1 MSVPSFDAFAYGIT
15 NSDRIG
21 KDELAKLEAT
31 KFSKI
36 KDMEINMKSIIQIL
50 VVIENLE
57 NELNVTT
64 SKFFRI
70 PDQYKKFVSEIQ
82 ERYFPTSKPLTTSDL
97 LKFSEIEN
105 IGKLISTH
113 SIKLKYILNLDRFR
127 NSLSLKGSFTE
138 IPRLNGSTF
147 TVWHHLH
154 SVASVTSNM
163 MLEKIPLHIFV
174 LVLMFP
180 LQDFFTKT
188 SAADFKKIIG
198 YHGRDP
204 LPDDL
209 SQFKKKKSEF
219 ETSSVSLTKNLRIP
233 IRFPAM
239 IQLVLLDNIDSFNSR
254 ETILSHLKFRF
265 MDGHFAIGNKEKINT
280 VLDADYTAHYEN
292 EFRLCSKSLAQVRID
307 LTKACEESAKQLDF
321 YDASDRKEME
331 QCVKLYYDVG
341 FGNLA
346 KWEVAVN
353 ILKDL
358 FDSNSAMDSPVDSS
372 RDVAATW
379 NSNHSLD
386 LDSGGN
392 SVSNSPTNLNSVPS
406 KSYLPAH
413 MTRQK
418 RNIFVKS
425 YSTGQMFNRR
435 LNKRIIP
442 KSSNA
447 DFNTGSSFMNLN
459 EHSSS
464 SSRLNINP
472 PLDLSPP
479 SNVDPF
485 SPPYMQS
492 PPSIS
497 FEPQTPVMY
506 LMPKN
511 SDAPVYGLVPDGLAP
526 EGWRNDPA
534 WQQNVYKVGGTIE
547 YEGNDYQMATTFTEL

>member
-1 MSVPSFDAFAYGIT
+1 MSVPTFDAFAYGIT

-70 PDQYKKFVSEIQ
+70 PDQ
-82 ERYFPTSKPLTTSDL
+82 
-97 LKFSEIEN
+97 
-105 IGKLISTH
+105 
-113 SIKLKYILNLDRFR
+113 
-127 NSLSLKGSFTE
+127 
-138 IPRLNGSTF
+138 
-147 TVWHHLH
+147 
-154 SVASVTSNM
+154 
-163 MLEKIPLHIFV
+163 
-174 LVLMFP
+174 
-180 LQDFFTKT
+180 
-188 SAADFKKIIG
+188 G

-265 MDGHFAIGNKEKINT
+265 MGGHFAIDDERKINA
-280 VLDADYTAHYEN
+280 VLDADYTAHYGN
-292 EFRLCSKSLAQVRID
+292 EFRLCSKNLGQVRVD
-307 LTKACEESAKQLDF
+307 LNKACEETAKNLDF
-321 YDASDRKEME
+321 YDTSDKKEMK

-358 FDSNSAMDSPVDSS
+358 FDSKNAMDSPVNST

-379 NSNHSLD
+379 NSHHSLD
-386 LDSGGN
+386 LNSGGN
-392 SVSNSPTNLNSVPS
+392 SVSNSPMNLNSVPS

-418 RNIFVKS
+418 RNLFVKS
-425 YSTGQMFNRR
+425 YSTGQMFNRH
-435 LNKRIIP
+435 LNRKATLKNSIVGSNSD
-442 KSSNA
+442 SSS
-447 DFNTGSSFMNLN
+447 GSNFMNLN
-459 EHSSS
+459 QNSGSSS
-464 SSRLNINP
+464 QSNFHP
-472 PLDLSPP
+472 PVGLSPP
-479 SNVDPF
+479 SNVDPV
-485 SPPYMQS
+485 SPAYMQS
-492 PPSIS
+492 TPSLS
-497 FEPQTPVMY
+497 VEPQIPVMY
-506 LMPKN
+506 LKPKN

-526 EGWRNDPA
+526 EGWQSDPA
-534 WQQNVYKVGGTIE
+534 WQQNVYEVGGTIE
-547 YEGNDYQMATTFTEL
+547 YKGNDYQMATTFTEL